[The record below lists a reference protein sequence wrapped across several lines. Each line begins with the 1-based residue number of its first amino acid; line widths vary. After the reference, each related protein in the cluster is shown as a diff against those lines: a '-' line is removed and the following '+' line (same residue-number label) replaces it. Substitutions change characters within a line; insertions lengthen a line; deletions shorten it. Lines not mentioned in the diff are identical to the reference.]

1 MILTNF
7 GLAMVNIGS
16 TLVGRRAGLSEDRDG
31 VGDGVSGGRGCLD
44 GQASWVCLLNF
55 LCTFLIFD

>member
-1 MILTNF
+1 
-7 GLAMVNIGS
+7 MVNIGS

-55 LCTFLIFD
+55 LCTFLIFE